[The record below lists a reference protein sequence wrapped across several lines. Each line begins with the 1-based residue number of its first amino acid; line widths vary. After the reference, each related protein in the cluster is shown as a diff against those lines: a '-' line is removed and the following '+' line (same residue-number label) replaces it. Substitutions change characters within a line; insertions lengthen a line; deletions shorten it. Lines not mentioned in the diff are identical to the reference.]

1 MKGNQSYQL
10 TEDLR
15 VRPISEEDTEMI
27 VEWRN
32 RDFVRRN
39 FIFREPFTVQMH
51 RNWMTTKVAPGLV
64 EQFIIEYRMQ
74 EKGDNGNLK
83 ETAAGPF
90 TPVGSVYLRDV
101 DYVYKQA
108 EYGIFLG
115 EEGAYGKGIGNRAA
129 RWAVWYAKEELQLD
143 TMILRVFA
151 DNERALKS
159 YRQAG
164 FEPVETIKDF
174 FVDGDKHRD
183 LVFMKIDLKEK

>member
-10 TEDLR
+10 TENLR
-15 VRPISEEDTEMI
+15 VRPISEDDTEMI

-32 RDFVRRN
+32 RDFVRSN

-51 RNWMTTKVAPGLV
+51 RNWMATKVDPGLV

-74 EKGDNGNLK
+74 EKGDKGNPK
-83 ETAAGPF
+83 ETAARPF

-101 DYVYKQA
+101 DYEEKQA

-115 EEGAYGKGIGNRAA
+115 EESALGKGIGNQAA
-129 RWAVWYAKEELQLD
+129 GWAVWYAKEVLQLD

-151 DNERALKS
+151 DNERAMKS

-164 FEPVETIKDF
+164 FEPVEIIKDF
-174 FVDGDKHRD
+174 LVDGEKHRD

>member
-32 RDFVRRN
+32 RDFVRCN

-51 RNWMTTKVAPGLV
+51 RNWMATKVASGLV

-74 EKGDNGNLK
+74 EKGDKGNPK
-83 ETAAGPF
+83 ETAARPF

-101 DYVYKQA
+101 DYEEKQA

-115 EEGAYGKGIGNRAA
+115 EESALGKGIGNQAA
-129 RWAVWYAKEELQLD
+129 GWAVWYAKEVLQLD

-151 DNERALKS
+151 DNERAMKS
-159 YRQAG
+159 CRQAG
-164 FEPVETIKDF
+164 FEPVEIIKDF
-174 FVDGDKHRD
+174 LVDGEKHRD

>member
-32 RDFVRRN
+32 RDFVRHN

-51 RNWMTTKVAPGLV
+51 RNWMATKVASGLV

-159 YRQAG
+159 
-164 FEPVETIKDF
+164 
-174 FVDGDKHRD
+174 
-183 LVFMKIDLKEK
+183 

>member
-10 TEDLR
+10 TENLR
-15 VRPISEEDTEMI
+15 VRPISEDDTEMI

-32 RDFVRRN
+32 RDFVRHN

-51 RNWMTTKVAPGLV
+51 RNWMATKVAPGLV

-74 EKGDNGNLK
+74 EKGDKGNPK
-83 ETAAGPF
+83 ETAARPF

-101 DYVYKQA
+101 DYEEKQA

-115 EEGAYGKGIGNRAA
+115 EESALGKGIGNQAA
-129 RWAVWYAKEELQLD
+129 GWAVWYAKEVLQLD

-151 DNERALKS
+151 DNERAMKS

-164 FEPVETIKDF
+164 FEPVEIIKDF
-174 FVDGDKHRD
+174 LVDGEKHRD

>member
-10 TEDLR
+10 TENLR
-15 VRPISEEDTEMI
+15 VRPISEDDTEMI

-32 RDFVRRN
+32 RDFVRSN

-51 RNWMTTKVAPGLV
+51 RNWMATKVDPGLV

-74 EKGDNGNLK
+74 EKGDKGNPK
-83 ETAAGPF
+83 ETAARPF

-101 DYVYKQA
+101 DYEEKQA

-115 EEGAYGKGIGNRAA
+115 EESALGKGIGNQAA
-129 RWAVWYAKEELQLD
+129 GWAVWYAKEVLQLD

-151 DNERALKS
+151 DNERAMKS

-164 FEPVETIKDF
+164 FEPVEIIKDF
-174 FVDGDKHRD
+174 FVDGEKHRD

>member
-32 RDFVRRN
+32 RDFVRHN

-51 RNWMTTKVAPGLV
+51 RNWMATKVAPGLV
-64 EQFIIEYRMQ
+64 EQFIIEYHMQ
-74 EKGDNGNLK
+74 EKGDKGNLK
-83 ETAAGPF
+83 ETAAGLF

-183 LVFMKIDLKEK
+183 LVL

>member
-10 TEDLR
+10 TENLR
-15 VRPISEEDTEMI
+15 VRPISEDDTEMI

-32 RDFVRRN
+32 RDFVRSN

-51 RNWMTTKVAPGLV
+51 RNWMATKVDPGLV

-74 EKGDNGNLK
+74 EKGDKGNPK
-83 ETAAGPF
+83 ETAARPF

-101 DYVYKQA
+101 DYEEKQA

-115 EEGAYGKGIGNRAA
+115 EESALGKGIGNQAA
-129 RWAVWYAKEELQLD
+129 GWAVWYAKEVLQLD

-151 DNERALKS
+151 DNERAMKS

-164 FEPVETIKDF
+164 FEPVEIIKDF
-174 FVDGDKHRD
+174 RVDGEKHRD

>member
-10 TEDLR
+10 TENLR
-15 VRPISEEDTEMI
+15 VRPISEDDTEMI

-51 RNWMTTKVAPGLV
+51 RNWMATKVDPGLV

-74 EKGDNGNLK
+74 EKGDKGNPK
-83 ETAAGPF
+83 ETAARPF

-101 DYVYKQA
+101 DYEEKQA

-115 EEGAYGKGIGNRAA
+115 EESALGKGIGNQAA
-129 RWAVWYAKEELQLD
+129 GWAVWYAKEVLQLD

-151 DNERALKS
+151 DNERAMKS

-164 FEPVETIKDF
+164 FEPVEIIKDF
-174 FVDGDKHRD
+174 FVDGEKHRD